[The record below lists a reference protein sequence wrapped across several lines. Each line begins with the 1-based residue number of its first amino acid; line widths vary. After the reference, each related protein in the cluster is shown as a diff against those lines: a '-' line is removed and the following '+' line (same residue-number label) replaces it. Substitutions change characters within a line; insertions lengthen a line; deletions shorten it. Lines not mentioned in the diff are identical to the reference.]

1 MRLYTHAAA
10 CSLSPHII
18 CRELE
23 IRVEIVEVDRKTHK
37 TRSGEDFL
45 KVNGNGYVPAL
56 VLDDGTTLIEGPA
69 IVQYLAEQ
77 RPDSDLLPPCGT
89 MERTRVQSW
98 LNFITS
104 ELHKPMAMLFQPAYQ
119 PAKPALLDHVGKR
132 LDWLSSRLGGPYLT
146 GETFTVADAYLFV
159 CLNWAPWISVDLNRW
174 PVLEDFMRRVAAR
187 PKVQEA
193 LAAEGLAPHG
203 DDGVFFAP
211 KAVTGGTA
219 REREGARP

>member
-23 IRVEIVEVDRKTHK
+23 IPVDIIEVDRKTHK

-56 VLDDGTTLIEGPA
+56 TLDDGTTLIEGPA
-69 IVQYLAEQ
+69 IVQYLAER
-77 RPDSDLLPPCGT
+77 RPDSDLLPPAGT
-89 MERTRVQSW
+89 LERTRVQSW

-104 ELHKPMAMLFQPAYQ
+104 ELHKPMGMLFQPAYQ
-119 PAKPALLDHVGKR
+119 PAKTALLDHVGKR
-132 LDWLSSRLGGPYLT
+132 LDWLSGRLGGPYLT
-146 GETFTVADAYLFV
+146 GKTFTVADAYLFV
-159 CLNWAPWISVDLNRW
+159 CLNWAPWINVDLNRW
-174 PVLEDFMRRVAAR
+174 PVLEDFMRRVGAR

-193 LAAEGLAPHG
+193 LAAEGLAPY
-203 DDGVFFAP
+203 DDGSVFFAP
-211 KAVTGGTA
+211 RAATRGKLS
-219 REREGARP
+219 EREEVQP